1 MSLARLAAF
10 VVFVCSASAQTV
22 IDFDDAT
29 GQLPPFSTGQ
39 PVRPAAMIDGQYL
52 PLGVLFDSGGGGLA
66 RCVASNPV
74 SVPNTVASTQPGP
87 VISYTVP
94 SDSSFWLGDHPA
106 VVDYVQLTLSDTS
119 SSSTL
124 EAFDFQG
131 NLLGTSSG
139 GASATLRV
147 DAPGEIHFARV
158 QQGPMAFDDFTF
170 DGLQP
175 ITALA
180 VTPPR
185 PGRAGTANTL
195 VVTGAQPFEP
205 LLLWIDIGGGE
216 PAIVSTVADG
226 SGEAQHTL
234 NIPAAL
240 SGLPLRSR
248 VAAPSSSSSPWV
260 SDVLAPF
267 ELPQSMPSL
276 SPKLIG
282 SKKSP
287 IPSE

>member
-10 VVFVCSASAQTV
+10 VVLGFPASAQTV
-22 IDFDDAT
+22 VDFDEHP
-29 GQLPPFSTGQ
+29 GQSGTFFGGQ
-39 PVRPAAMIDGQYL
+39 PVRPVAIVDSQYL
-52 PLGVLFDSGGGGLA
+52 FLGVLFDSGGGGLVRA
-66 RCVASNPV
+66 AGSNPV
-74 SVPNTVASTQPGP
+74 SPPNVVASTEPGP
-87 VISYTVP
+87 VVSYSVP
-94 SDSSFWLGDHPA
+94 SDSSFWFGDWPA
-106 VVDYVQLTLSDTS
+106 VVDYVQLTLTDSTS
-119 SSSTL
+119 PSTL
-124 EAFDFQG
+124 EAFDFNG

-147 DAPGEIHFARV
+147 DAPGAIHFARV

-175 ITALA
+175 IAALA

-185 PGRAGTANTL
+185 PGRAGTTNTL

-216 PAIVSTVADG
+216 PAIVAKVADG
-226 SGEAQHTL
+226 SGEAQHTF

-248 VAAPSSSSSPWV
+248 VAAPSSGSSPWV
-260 SDVLAPF
+260 SDVLALF

-287 IPSE
+287 IPPE